1 MYMSNY
7 LIFSIAAGAVALL
20 YGLGLAR
27 RIAREPAGDGKML
40 SIAAAIQEGARA
52 YLNRQYRSIAA
63 IGIVLFIFSFIINL
77 LADYFLH
84 RGPRRKRKR

>member
-40 SIAAAIQEGARA
+40 SIAAAIQEGAGH
-52 YLNRQYRSIAA
+52 I
-63 IGIVLFIFSFIINL
+63 
-77 LADYFLH
+77 
-84 RGPRRKRKR
+84 